1 MSSLTNI
8 LSVHLRPLWKSYI
21 YAIFFIVITAWIAVK
36 IPELVSRAVNGH
48 LDATYTIPMSVIGLG
63 FLQIIVR
70 TCSRLFVFN
79 PAREMEEGLKNQI
92 FSKLMRAT
100 LPWLQTRQTGDLQ
113 SLINSDT
120 GHLRVFIGLGGL
132 QVASF
137 FTLAV
142 FAISKMITIHATLTL
157 VTLLPLL
164 LAVPLLRNGMP
175 RVMKLNVEQTKLL
188 GSLTSR
194 ITETFVNVHMIQST
208 ASEGSFMGRIAERS
222 DELRIL
228 NMRLLRI
235 RLLIFPVLPL
245 LTGVSSFLV
254 FLYGGYEA
262 ISGRLT
268 AGDIIA
274 FTSYVA
280 LLAFPLGII
289 GMVLAMWQRAEA
301 ASKRIEVA
309 LLAESEKDSGTKL
322 ESITPSL
329 EIRNLDFRFREE
341 HELLHRVSLRVD
353 SGEIL
358 GIAGPIGAGKTTL
371 LNLTASLIQPPPNTI
386 FVGGFDITQW
396 NAAQLRSMVGLVPQT
411 PQLFSVSIRENLTA
425 GLSPDESDI
434 WKALDL
440 ACIRQDIEALPER
453 LETPIGERG
462 IRLSGGQKQR
472 LALARQLLRE
482 TPILLLDDVISA
494 VDQITEE
501 RILAGLRALNR
512 TVVLVTHRESAL
524 LNCDRVLRLGGTHE
538 IA

>member
-48 LDATYTIPMSVIGLG
+48 LDATYTIPLSVMVLG
-63 FLQIIVR
+63 FIQIVVR

-137 FTLAV
+137 LTLAV
-142 FAISKMITIHATLTL
+142 FAISKMITIHATLTF

-164 LAVPLLRNGMP
+164 LAVPLLRLGMP
-175 RVMKLNVEQTKLL
+175 KVMKLNVEQTKLL

-194 ITETFVNVHMIQST
+194 ITEAFVNVHMIQST
-208 ASEGSFMGRIAERS
+208 ASESSFIGRIAERS

-274 FTSYVA
+274 FTSYVT

-309 LLAESEKDSGTKL
+309 LLAESEKDSGAELKD
-322 ESITPSL
+322 IAPSL
-329 EIRNLDFRFREE
+329 EIRNLDFRFSEE
-341 HELLHRVSLRVD
+341 HKLLTGVSFRVD
-353 SGEIL
+353 SGEVL

-371 LNLTASLIQPPPNTI
+371 LNLTSSLIQPPPNTI
-386 FVGGFDITQW
+386 FVGGFDVTQW
-396 NAAQLRSMVGLVPQT
+396 NAAQLRRMVGLVPQT

-425 GLSPDESDI
+425 GLNPEESDI

-440 ACIRQDIEALPER
+440 ACIRQDIEALPEG

-501 RILAGLRALNR
+501 RILAGLRATKR
-512 TVVLVTHRESAL
+512 AVVLVTHRESAL
-524 LNCDRVLRLGGTHE
+524 LNCDRVLRLGGAHE

>member
-1 MSSLTNI
+1 MSSLTKI
-8 LSVHLRPLWKSYI
+8 LSQHLRPLWKSYV
-21 YAIFFIVITAWIAVK
+21 YALFFIIITAWIAVK
-36 IPELVSRAVNGH
+36 IPELVSKAVNGH
-48 LDATYTIPMSVIGLG
+48 LDNSYTIPISVMVLG
-63 FLQIIVR
+63 FLQIMVR

-92 FSKLMRAT
+92 FSKLMRAP
-100 LPWLQTRQTGDLQ
+100 LPWLQSRQTGDLQ

-137 FTLAV
+137 LTLAV
-142 FAISKMITIHATLTL
+142 FAVSKMISIHATLTL

-164 LAVPLLRNGMP
+164 LAIPLLRLGMP
-175 RVMKLNVEQTKLL
+175 KVMKLNVEQTKLL

-194 ITETFVNVHMIQST
+194 ITEAFVNVHIIQST
-208 ASEGSFMGRIAERS
+208 ASEGSFTERIRERS
-222 DELRIL
+222 EELRKL
-228 NMRLLRI
+228 NMRLLRL
-235 RLLIFPVLPL
+235 RLIIFPVLPL

-309 LLAESEKDSGTKL
+309 LHVASESHSNEEPKDV
-322 ESITPSL
+322 TPSL
-329 EIRNLDFRFREE
+329 EIRNLSFRYTED
-341 HELLHRVSLRVD
+341 HKLLDKVSMGIK
-353 SGEIL
+353 SGELL
-358 GIAGPIGAGKTTL
+358 GIAGPIGSGKTTL
-371 LNLTASLIQPPPNTI
+371 LNLASSLIQPPPNCI
-386 FVGGFDITQW
+386 FVGGIDVTTMS
-396 NAAQLRSMVGLVPQT
+396 ATQLRRLVGLVPQT
-411 PQLFSVSIRENLTA
+411 PQLFSVNVRENLTA
-425 GLSPDESDI
+425 GLKAEDSEI

-440 ACIRQDIEALPER
+440 ACMRQDMEALPQG

-472 LALARQLLRE
+472 LALARQLLRQ

-501 RILAGLRALNR
+501 RILAGLRAMNR
-512 TVVLVTHRESAL
+512 AVVLVTHRESAL
-524 LNCDRVLRLGGTHE
+524 LKCDRVLRLGGSDE

>member
-164 LAVPLLRNGMP
+164 LAVPLLRIGMP

>member
-164 LAVPLLRNGMP
+164 LAVPLLRIGMP

-425 GLSPDESDI
+425 GLRPNESDI